1 MDENTVTEVLIKLK
15 ENFVYFF
22 ISIGKKHI
30 WGGVNINSREDNKI
44 EIQTNGQ
51 FEYMIECFQKD
62 IGATVTSPVARHIL
76 TVDNIFEQLSE

>member
-51 FEYMIECFQKD
+51 FE
-62 IGATVTSPVARHIL
+62 
-76 TVDNIFEQLSE
+76 